1 MVENFSL
8 LAATEKSEV
17 WTQENSQYEIER
29 EKKEEEEKKDHIS
42 LKSSSNNNY

>member
-29 EKKEEEEKKDHIS
+29 EKKEEEEDHIS